1 VTGACPSD
9 VTVGGAESDDAARL
23 ADIWVDLATDQRAHG
38 SNLLPAENRNRV
50 REAML
55 QHVVTD
61 TVLVA
66 RREGAIV
73 GFVTFGRET
82 EHYEQDVHRGVVH
95 NIYVTEGNRGEGI
108 GTALLARAEAAL
120 SEMGVDAVALQSMA
134 KNDAARR
141 FYRRHG
147 YHPHRIEFEK
157 PTESD
162 TLTTGDE

>member
-1 VTGACPSD
+1 MTID
-9 VTVGGAESDDAARL
+9 GAESDDADRL
-23 ADIWVDLATDQRAHG
+23 ADIWVDLATNQRTHG
-38 SNLLPAENRNRV
+38 SNLLPEENRNRV

-66 RREGAIV
+66 RRDDAIV

-95 NIYVTEGNRGEGI
+95 NIYVTDGNRGAGI
-108 GTALLARAEAAL
+108 GSELLARAETEL
-120 SEMGVDAVALQSMA
+120 EGMGVDAVALQAMA
-134 KNDAARR
+134 DNEAARR

-147 YHPHRIEFEK
+147 YEPHRVEFQK

>member
-1 VTGACPSD
+1 VTATLPSD
-9 VTVGGAESDDAARL
+9 VSIDGAESDDADRL
-23 ADIWVDLATDQRAHG
+23 AEIWVDLATNQRTHG

-66 RREGAIV
+66 RRDDTIV

-95 NIYVTEGNRGEGI
+95 NIYVTDGNRGAGI
-108 GTALLARAEAAL
+108 GSELLARAESVL
-120 SEMGVDAVALQSMA
+120 TEMGVDAVALQAMA
-134 KNDAARR
+134 DNEAARR

-147 YHPHRIEFEK
+147 YEPHRVEFQK